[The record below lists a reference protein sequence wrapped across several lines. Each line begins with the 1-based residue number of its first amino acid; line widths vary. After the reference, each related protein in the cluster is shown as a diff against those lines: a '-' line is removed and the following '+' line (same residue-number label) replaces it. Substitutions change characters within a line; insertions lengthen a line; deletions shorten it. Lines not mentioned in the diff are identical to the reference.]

1 MDKETLISIH
11 NSTIEDIKQQCSCEL
26 TIGLDYD
33 TQLRCIPGNDKVIIL
48 ETRAYASND
57 TITLLEQSISEL
69 LYNSSANIIVVNGNT
84 LKLTGGVCS
93 QRTASNITCLDML
106 LQQNNTKSNDDKSDH
121 DSTGVVV
128 GVVLAALVIII
139 LVTIVAV
146 ILMVMYYK
154 KRHSYQ

>member
-1 MDKETLISIH
+1 MYKETLISIH

-26 TIGLDYD
+26 TIGLDHD

-57 TITLLEQSISEL
+57 TVTLLEQSLSEL
-69 LYNSSANIIVVNGNT
+69 LYNSSANIIVVNGNI
-84 LKLTGGVCS
+84 LKLNSGVCS
-93 QRTASNITCLDML
+93 QRTASNITCTDML
-106 LQQNNTKSNDDKSDH
+106 FQQNNTESDDKSDH
-121 DSTGVVV
+121 DNTGVVV
-128 GVVLAALVIII
+128 GVIVAALVIII
-139 LVTIVAV
+139 LVTVAAV